1 MCAIRRVEVVEV
13 DADDGGE
20 AGDGAGLETE
30 RGGARGVVV
39 AEVVAAEIEE
49 GVAEDAR
56 EDARGGGARD
66 GVLDARRGDVEGG
79 ERRSRR
85 GDRASLAEALE
96 QELDDGRGR
105 RTGGRPDG
113 LGDVVATRG
122 ETFHARQRETRGMAH
137 PRERRDHRRANVGVL
152 LRLERAEERRRRAL
166 GRDVHEGIRP
176 ETARAAVVD
185 VDTVVDRSVVVVRAR
200 GRLRRVQSQAKQLLR
215 HAAHSPPRLSGAAA
229 STAHREVDPAPAPT
243 GGPRRRGSI
252 RNALDALTRRD
263 DA

>member
-1 MCAIRRVEVVEV
+1 MPSAIRRVEVVEV

-20 AGDGAGLETE
+20 AGDGAGSRRSE
-30 RGGARGVVV
+30 GAR
-39 AEVVAAEIEE
+39 AASSSRRSSRPNEE

-56 EDARGGGARD
+56 EDARGGARD

-105 RTGGRPDG
+105 RP
-113 LGDVVATRG
+113 GDVPMVS
-122 ETFHARQRETRGMAH
+122 ETSSRRAARRSTHASAKRADGA

-185 VDTVVDRSVVVVRAR
+185 VDTVVGRSVVVVRAR